1 MEGKDRPQRAFFEQL
16 ASDVGFILDWQLLD
30 ADRMIAAAPRM
41 SALGSGGTR
50 ESDDRDVSRV
60 A

>member
-1 MEGKDRPQRAFFEQL
+1 MEGNGRPQRAFVEQL

-30 ADRMIAAAPRM
+30 ADRMIAA
-41 SALGSGGTR
+41 SAAIMRG
-50 ESDDRDVSRV
+50 DP